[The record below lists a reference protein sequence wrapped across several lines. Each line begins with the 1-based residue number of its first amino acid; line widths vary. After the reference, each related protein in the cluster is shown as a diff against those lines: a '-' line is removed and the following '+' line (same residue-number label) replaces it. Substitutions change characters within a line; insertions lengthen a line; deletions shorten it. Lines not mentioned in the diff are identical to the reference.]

1 MAKIILK
8 NISLSIND
16 IEIKKRIFEKNYKK
30 DLAENMVGSVIQTS
44 NKGEV
49 KSKILDDISIEFNE
63 GDKVA
68 IIGHN
73 GSGKTTLLRVI
84 ANIYEPTSGEIK
96 VDGDIMPCLNVSN
109 VFNPMADG
117 YKNIEIVNRF
127 LKNNNI
133 IDQDKINEIEE
144 ISELGPYLNFPIKNY
159 SSGML
164 ARLLFAIVIVN
175 KSEILLI
182 DEGINTG
189 DIFFQNKAT
198 KLLKQKINDT
208 KINIIASHSE
218 DFLRNLCNK
227 ALVMK
232 KGKIK
237 YFSDVNV
244 AFNFYNSNNY

>member
-1 MAKIILK
+1 MARIILK
-8 NISLSIND
+8 NISLI
-16 IEIKKRIFEKNYKK
+16 IKDVDVNKRIFEKNYKI
-30 DLAENMVGSVIQTS
+30 NSQISTTGSTIKF
-44 NKGEV
+44 NRNEIE
-49 KSKILDDISIEFNE
+49 SKILDNISVEFKE

-73 GSGKTTLLRVI
+73 GSGKTTLLRI
-84 ANIYEPTSGEIK
+84 LSNIYEPTSGEIK
-96 VDGDIMPCLNVSN
+96 ITGNVMPCLNISH
-109 VFNPMADG
+109 VFNPLADG

-127 LKNNNI
+127 LKTNET
-133 IDQDKINEIEE
+133 IDKNKIDEIKE

-175 KSEILLI
+175 KSDILLI

-189 DIFFQNKAT
+189 DIFFQKKAT
-198 KLLKQKINDT
+198 KLLKDKINET

-218 DFLRNLCNK
+218 DFLRSLCNK

-237 YFSDVNV
+237 FFSTVNE
-244 AFNFYNSNNY
+244 AFKFYNSDNY